1 MMVTNNVSARMA
13 IESKSPRPGPAT
25 PPPTPCTPA
34 KPGGV
39 GSSNSPPDPPLL
51 TLGAQAVAS
60 GTFREICVGAGQ
72 LICAARAGAA
82 GLDAVAVRIVSVA
95 LADEESD

>member
-13 IESKSPRPGPAT
+13 IVSMSPRPGPAT

-39 GSSNSPPDPPLL
+39 GSSSSPPDPPLL
-51 TLGAQAVAS
+51 TLGAQAVAG
-60 GTFREICVGAGQ
+60 GTVREICVGAGR
-72 LICAARAGAA
+72 LICAARADVA
-82 GLDAVAVRIVSVA
+82 GLDMV
-95 LADEESD
+95 ADEKSD